1 MSPVPAAVRGWRAV
15 YYSMRRLFPVAGE
28 AVIRASDMS
37 KIRVAILGASGYS
50 GEELIRLLSRHA
62 GAEIVCITSRQNA
75 GQPIGTV
82 FPRFAELK
90 IAFSAPDV
98 AAIAKSADV
107 AFLALPHGTASE
119 FARPLLQAGLKV
131 IDISADFRL
140 KSPAIYKKY
149 YKEEHPAPELLASAV
164 YGLPERYRAAVQ
176 TARLVACPGCY
187 PTSIILPTSAVLAAG
202 LADTAGIVAASLSG
216 VSGAGRKV
224 DLPYIF
230 PECNESVRPYGV
242 TGHRHLPE
250 IEQELAAAAGVPTL
264 AMNFLPHLVP
274 VNRGIHSTILLQ
286 PKPGVTLEQVTQAM
300 QAAYG
305 SEPFVRL
312 LGPGQLADTKHVTLT
327 NVCEIGWTLDSH
339 TGRLILSSAIDN
351 LTKGA
356 SGQAVQ
362 CLNLMCGLPET
373 TGLF

>member
-1 MSPVPAAVRGWRAV
+1 
-15 YYSMRRLFPVAGE
+15 
-28 AVIRASDMS
+28 MS
-37 KIRVAILGASGYS
+37 KIKVAILGASGYS
-50 GEELIRLLSRHA
+50 GEELIRLLCRHPE
-62 GAEIVCITSRQNA
+62 AEIVGITSRQNA

-82 FPRFAELK
+82 FPRFAEMK
-90 IAFSAPDV
+90 IVFSAPDV
-98 AAIAKSADV
+98 AQIAKSADV
-107 AFLALPHGTASE
+107 AFLAMPHGTASE

-140 KSPAIYKKY
+140 KNPAIYQKY
-149 YKEEHPAPELLASAV
+149 YKEEHPAPELLATAV
-164 YGLPERYRAAVQ
+164 YGLPERYRAALRSAQ
-176 TARLVACPGCY
+176 LVACAGCY
-187 PTSIILPTSAVLAAG
+187 PTSIILPTSVVLAAG
-202 LADTAGIVAASLSG
+202 LVETTGIVAASLSG

-230 PECNESVRPYGV
+230 PECNESVRPYSV

-250 IEQELAAAAGVPTL
+250 IEQELAAAAGVPSL

-286 PKPGVTLEQVTQAM
+286 PKPGVTLDQVTQAM
-300 QAAYG
+300 QIAYG
-305 SEPFVRL
+305 AEPFVRL
-312 LGPGQLADTKHVTLT
+312 LGAGQLADTKHVTLT
-327 NVCEIGWTLDSH
+327 NFCEIGWTLDSH

-373 TGLF
+373 AGLL